1 MKFIVITFFVVA
13 SLTANGQF
21 ANGALAAGLHIMIP
35 TYTEFVGNTSAGFR
49 LGYSRF
55 KTDTFGWGVD
65 AAYNTLNDYVP
76 RQTYEYPGGA
86 ITTDVY
92 NYMYHLTILVNG
104 QYYYKATS
112 RLVPYASLGAGVA
125 LTEYRLF
132 YNVYKES
139 DNTVGFV
146 ARPEAGLLFRF
157 KEYGSLGLKSA
168 VSFEYA
174 TNKSKVYALDNF
186 SGVAFQ
192 LGIVLFND

>member
-1 MKFIVITFFVVA
+1 MRICAILLFLVVVVSA
-13 SLTANGQF
+13 KCQVSDGALTA
-21 ANGALAAGLHIMIP
+21 GLNILIP
-35 TYTEFVGNTSAGFR
+35 TYTEFVGNTSTGFR

-55 KTDTFGWGVD
+55 KTDTFGWGFDV
-65 AAYNTLNDYVP
+65 AYNTLDDYVP

-92 NYMYHLTILVNG
+92 NYMYHLTFLVNG

-139 DNTVGFV
+139 DNSIGFV
-146 ARPEAGLLFRF
+146 ARPEAGLLFRL
-157 KEYGSLGLKSA
+157 KEYGSLGLKTA

-174 TNKSKVYALDNF
+174 TNKNKAYELENF

-192 LGIVLFND
+192 FGIVLFND

>member
-1 MKFIVITFFVVA
+1 MRSIALTLLTITALATKAQFSDGA
-13 SLTANGQF
+13 LTA
-21 ANGALAAGLHIMIP
+21 GLNVLIP
-35 TYTEFVGNTSAGFR
+35 TYTEFVGNTSTGFR

-55 KTDTFGWGVD
+55 KTDRFGWGFD
-65 AAYNTLNDYVP
+65 AAYNTLDDYVP

-92 NYMYHLTILVNG
+92 NYMYYLTFSVNG

-112 RLVPYASLGAGVA
+112 RLIPYALLGAGVA

-132 YNVYKES
+132 YNVYSES

-146 ARPEAGLLFRF
+146 ARPEVGLLFRF

-174 TNKSKVYALDNF
+174 TNKSEAYALGNF

-192 LGIVLFND
+192 VGIVLFND

>member
-1 MKFIVITFFVVA
+1 MAVFPAKAQFSDGA
-13 SLTANGQF
+13 LTA
-21 ANGALAAGLHIMIP
+21 GLNILLP
-35 TYTEFVGNTSAGFR
+35 TYTEFVGNTSTGFR

-55 KTDTFGWGVD
+55 KTDTFGWGFD
-65 AAYNTLNDYVP
+65 AAYNTLDDYVP

-92 NYMYHLTILVNG
+92 NYMYHLTFLVNG
-104 QYYYKATS
+104 QYYYRATS

-139 DNTVGFV
+139 DNVVGFV

-174 TNKSKVYALDNF
+174 TNKSEAYALENF

-192 LGIVLFND
+192 IGIVLFND